1 MITIIAAVADNG
13 VIGHQGDLPWRLP
26 EDLRRFRDA
35 TMGKAC
41 IMGRKT
47 WESLP
52 ESKLPGRLCV
62 VLSREP
68 YVTGDTGAEWAAD
81 AAPVLVDSA
90 QRDPEI
96 MVIGGAEIYAMALP
110 HAERMLLTRVHQSPE
125 GDAFFPAFDA
135 SWQLVAS
142 EPGEGCTFETWER
155 AA

>member
-26 EDLRRFRDA
+26 EDLRRFRAA
-35 TMGKAC
+35 TMGKVC

-52 ESKLPGRLCV
+52 ESKLPGRQCV
-62 VLSREP
+62 VLTRGFGREIDAP
-68 YVTGDTGAEWAAD
+68 TYALLPHEFAKLRSYAKYAE
-81 AAPVLVDSA
+81 V
-90 QRDPEI
+90 

-135 SWQLVAS
+135 SWRLVSS
-142 EPGEGCTFETWER
+142 ESSEGCTFETWER

>member
-26 EDLRRFRDA
+26 EDLRRFRAA
-35 TMGKAC
+35 TMGKTC

-52 ESKLPGRLCV
+52 ETKLPGRLCV
-62 VLSREP
+62 VLSRDPER
-68 YVTGDTGAEWAAD
+68 VTDALAY
-81 AAPVLVDSA
+81 AAPPFEFEQLDSYT
-90 QRDPEI
+90 QSLEI

-110 HAERMLLTRVHQSPE
+110 HASRMLLTRVHQSPE

-135 SWQLVAS
+135 SWSLVSS
-142 EPGEGCTFETWER
+142 EPGDGCTFETWER

>member
-13 VIGHQGDLPWRLP
+13 VIGRQGDLPWRLP
-26 EDLRRFRDA
+26 EDLRRFRAA

-52 ESKLPGRLCV
+52 DTKLPGRLCF
-62 VLSREP
+62 VLSRQP
-68 YVTGDTGAEWAAD
+68 DMVVD
-81 AAPVLVDSA
+81 APAFVVPPFDFDQLRGHARFV
-90 QRDPEI
+90 EI

-135 SWQLVAS
+135 SWQLVSS

>member
-26 EDLRRFRDA
+26 EDLRRFRVA

-52 ESKLPGRLCV
+52 DTKLPGRLCV
-62 VLSREP
+62 VLSRDPELIK
-68 YVTGDTGAEWAAD
+68 D
-81 AAPVLVDSA
+81 APAYASPPFEFGRLEGYS
-90 QRDPEI
+90 QSEI

-110 HAERMLLTRVHQSPE
+110 RASRMLLTRVHQSPE
-125 GDAFFPAFDA
+125 GDAFFPEFDA
-135 SWQLVAS
+135 SWQLVSS